1 MEFPVPSLSPAPA
14 CRTRKSSFIPA
25 SSCCCRRSDPDSSYS
40 TACNVQVIGSNS
52 LKIAECK
59 VNNLN
64 GQFFPQLNFRH
75 TLVFIKLPTGSVF
88 DLKVSIFQKYKD
100 VDMRTKVY
108 HAETA
113 TDYFTSIGSNDL
125 KISCSYYFFS
135 WFPEDYAGS
144 KTYILPYETNNEL
157 IMILRGAV
165 GSTYF
170 FICHL
175 SQLRIIIT
183 DSLHVLQRLSAS
195 LTASAFWA
203 SIPFRTRLI
212 GWFTGRHSNP
222 F

>member
-88 DLKVSIFQKYKD
+88 YLKLSIFQKYSCNKD
-100 VDMRTKVY
+100 VDKRIKKIIKRLLPIISRSVSQTISQFPVRFTFAHYFLGFQRITLAPRLAFFHTK
-108 HAETA
+108 
-113 TDYFTSIGSNDL
+113 
-125 KISCSYYFFS
+125 
-135 WFPEDYAGS
+135 P
-144 KTYILPYETNNEL
+144 
-157 IMILRGAV
+157 IMK
-165 GSTYF
+165 
-170 FICHL
+170 
-175 SQLRIIIT
+175 
-183 DSLHVLQRLSAS
+183 
-195 LTASAFWA
+195 
-203 SIPFRTRLI
+203 
-212 GWFTGRHSNP
+212 
-222 F
+222 